1 MDGIGFGDTQEEE
14 KRPARRGR
22 PKKGTTTSSDTYQL
36 FFTEMGK
43 TPLLKPQEEHVL
55 ARRIEDNT
63 RALKRLVLGSPIARR
78 QLRHWASL
86 LKEGEMTPKELLPR
100 GRSTRRQLNAM
111 RERVRVLAIELDR
124 AEERLA
130 AASAALLRAKTP
142 AAKASAERRLAAI
155 EQGITDKMEA
165 MPLHEDKLRRLTN
178 KIQDLAR
185 RVAEGHPLEPASMEP
200 EAITALARRAQ
211 ELEDA
216 VTGDKQAL
224 LQANLRLVVSIAR
237 AYATDS
243 LELADLIQE
252 GSLGLM
258 RAIEKFKG
266 RKGYKFSTYATWWV
280 RQSIQ
285 RAIGDQDRT
294 VRLPAHVQEQI
305 AQYKKLGR
313 RWVQEFGRM
322 PDPEEAGKKLNL
334 SSRKIG
340 ELVQAMQEP
349 VSIEHPWN
357 EEDEELKLSDLLQ
370 DVTEPAPTRRAE
382 ESIRSREIDNWLS
395 TLSEREQGI
404 LRLRFGIG
412 TEEHTLGEV
421 GRRFHV
427 TPERARQIQIEALR
441 KLRRSPMSDQMRE
454 YLA

>member
-1 MDGIGFGDTQEEE
+1 MQGMHFGKSNDGER
-14 KRPARRGR
+14 RPATRGR
-22 PKKGTTTSSDTYQL
+22 PRKGNTTSSDTYQQ
-36 FFTEMGK
+36 FFTEMGR
-43 TPLLKPQEEHVL
+43 TPLLKHKEEQEL

-63 RALKRLVLGSPIARR
+63 RALKRLVLGSAIARR
-78 QLRHWASL
+78 QMRHWAEL
-86 LKEGEMTPKELLPR
+86 LKIGEMTPKELLPR
-100 GRSTRRQLNAM
+100 GRATRRQLDAM
-111 RERVRVLAIELDR
+111 RVKVQLLARELDR
-124 AEERLA
+124 AQPKLSR
-130 AASAALLRAKTP
+130 ASAAVDRAKTP
-142 AAKASAERRLAAI
+142 QDKEKARKHLHVLEERISA
-155 EQGITDKMEA
+155 KMEVL
-165 MPLHEDKLRRLTN
+165 PLHEDKLRRLTN
-178 KIQDLAR
+178 QIQDLAR
-185 RVAEGHPLEPASMEP
+185 RVQEGHPLDPMPMDGAELVE
-200 EAITALARRAQ
+200 LARHAQ
-211 ELEDA
+211 QLEDA
-216 VTGDKQAL
+216 VVGDKQAL

-237 AYATDS
+237 AYATDN

-313 RWVQEFGRM
+313 KFLQEFGRM
-322 PDPEEAGKKLNL
+322 PEVEEAAQQLNL
-334 SSRKIG
+334 TARKVG

-357 EEDEELKLSDLLQ
+357 EEDEELRPSDLLQ
-370 DVTEPAPTRRAE
+370 DVTEPPPTRRAE
-382 ESIRSREIDNWLS
+382 ESIRSAEIDRWLS

-412 TEEHTLGEV
+412 TEEHTLNEV

>member
-1 MDGIGFGDTQEEE
+1 
-14 KRPARRGR
+14 
-22 PKKGTTTSSDTYQL
+22 
-36 FFTEMGK
+36 
-43 TPLLKPQEEHVL
+43 
-55 ARRIEDNT
+55 
-63 RALKRLVLGSPIARR
+63 
-78 QLRHWASL
+78 
-86 LKEGEMTPKELLPR
+86 
-100 GRSTRRQLNAM
+100 
-111 RERVRVLAIELDR
+111 
-124 AEERLA
+124 
-130 AASAALLRAKTP
+130 
-142 AAKASAERRLAAI
+142 
-155 EQGITDKMEA
+155 
-165 MPLHEDKLRRLTN
+165 
-178 KIQDLAR
+178 
-185 RVAEGHPLEPASMEP
+185 
-200 EAITALARRAQ
+200 
-211 ELEDA
+211 
-216 VTGDKQAL
+216 
-224 LQANLRLVVSIAR
+224 
-237 AYATDS
+237 

-266 RKGYKFSTYATWWV
+266 RKGFKFSTYAIWWV

-313 RWVQEFGRM
+313 RYLQELGRM
-322 PDPEEAGKKLNL
+322 PEVEEAAEEMRL
-334 SSRKIG
+334 SSRKVG

-357 EEDEELKLSDLLQ
+357 EEDEELRLSDLLQ

-382 ESIRSREIDNWLS
+382 EAIRRREIDEWLS

-412 TEEHTLGEV
+412 TQEYTLGEV

-441 KLRRSPMSDQMRE
+441 KLRRSPRSEMMRE
-454 YLA
+454 YLV